1 MANDEEQPK
10 QEAARLPEKYEA
22 WVPRRDD
29 LVEAV
34 VAALDRNGA
43 LPQEVA
49 IVCLHVMLLAYGH
62 MFGDVRANI
71 LDQAIG
77 QVLVQLSGDGLSN
90 ELLDQAPGSQWE
102 N

>member
-1 MANDEEQPK
+1 MAKDEEQPN
-10 QEAARLPEKYEA
+10 QGSARLPEKYEA

-34 VAALDRNGA
+34 VAALDNNGA
-43 LPQEVA
+43 LPQEVL
-49 IVCLHVMLLAYGH
+49 IVCLHIMLLAYGD
-62 MFGDVRANI
+62 MFGDAQANI

-77 QVLVQLSGDGLSN
+77 QVLMQSNGDGPPN
-90 ELLDQAPGSQWE
+90 ELFGQSRSQWE